1 MEEDLNF
8 IEEFLL
14 HLEKSSDEGFSYS
27 IPFNSKDRYLM
38 LHISSLDIANFVKHE
53 ELHTHDS
60 FNGIVRITQKGLNFL
75 KTIVK

>member
-1 MEEDLNF
+1 MGEDLNF

-38 LHISSLDIANFVKHE
+38 LHISSFE
-53 ELHTHDS
+53 
-60 FNGIVRITQKGLNFL
+60 Q
-75 KTIVK
+75 

>member
-8 IEEFLL
+8 IEKFLL

-38 LHISSLDIANFVKHE
+38 LHISSLDIANLVFSI
-53 ELHTHDS
+53 S
-60 FNGIVRITQKGLNFL
+60 FKKMTWPSFL
-75 KTIVK
+75 